1 MKKIAS
7 KIVLATA
14 LLVASSCTT
23 NIDAVKS
30 ITLTCKTKGF
40 TDGTNSTTAHWEE
53 GEQFYMFRSEDWSG
67 ALMTLLSGAGSN
79 SAEFNGK
86 SAGTEGH
93 YYAVRPASA
102 TGVIMPNGEVLIE
115 VEPNNIFFAGENT
128 ATMIPQIGVGNSS
141 LTFTSLFGVL
151 KYEVEGITSL
161 SLIKA
166 HIPNKERGLYG
177 QFEYNFKADKSFSDN
192 ENYDITR
199 KEGTPIDISA
209 DNSVYVA
216 LPAGEYSEVELI
228 VRNDQTG
235 RQMLYLAENVTI
247 QRGKMVN
254 LQGVTPVALP
264 FVVGSWHI
272 KSLGGM
278 PAMVDL
284 YIEFLYNNRFTI
296 LQRANGMDY
305 TKYSGTYTID
315 ESTSTISGRYDDGD
329 SWADSYKFSLDGL
342 DLVLESCTSDSDVTV
357 YEMADMPNIAYSQT
371 LSRACAGDVKPL

>member
-1 MKKIAS
+1 M
-7 KIVLATA
+7 A

-53 GEQFYMFRSEDWSG
+53 GEQFYMFRSEDWRS
-67 ALMTLLSGAGSN
+67 ALMTLSSGAGST
-79 SAEFNGK
+79 SAKFNGK
-86 SAGTEGH
+86 SVGTEGH

-102 TGVIMPNGEVLIE
+102 TGVIMPNGEVTIK
-115 VEPNNIFFAGENT
+115 VEPNNIFVAGENS
-128 ATMIPQIGVGNSS
+128 ATIIPQIGAGSTS
-141 LTFTSLFGVL
+141 LTFTSLFGAL
-151 KYEVEGITSL
+151 KYEIEGITSL

-192 ENYDITR
+192 ENYNVTR
-199 KEGTPIDISA
+199 REATPIDISA

-235 RQMLYLAENVTI
+235 RQMLYRAEDVTI

-254 LQGVTPVALP
+254 LQGFTPVALP

-278 PAMVDL
+278 VATADL
-284 YIEFLYNNRFTI
+284 YIEFLHDNSFTT
-296 LQRANGMDY
+296 LQRTNGMEY
-305 TKYSGTYTID
+305 KRYSGTYTID
-315 ESTSTISGRYDDGD
+315 ESTSTISGRYDDGE
-329 SWADSYKFSLDGL
+329 SWADSYRFRLDGL
-342 DLVLESCTSDSDVTV
+342 DLVLESCTSDSDIAV
-357 YEMADMPNIAYSQT
+357 YESADMPEIAHSQT
-371 LSRACAGDVKPL
+371 LSSVCVGDVKPL